1 MIEESADDEDVESVD
16 ADESDSTEADDEA
29 DDEAEDEAEDEEL
42 DLGRNSLIFGLF
54 LSELFILERS

>member
-16 ADESDSTEADDEA
+16 ADESDSTEA

>member
-16 ADESDSTEADDEA
+16 ADEPDSTEA